1 MKRPEGKVWLK
12 SSGGVPEI
20 IGVISE
26 VDKSLSGDTKEIARK
41 YPANKRGLNDFFD
54 FVVREIKYKRDGKEA
69 EVIKYPTK
77 TLREKTG
84 DCKSLSILIGSFLKD
99 KGIPYFYRF
108 TYTDKNNPL
117 NWHVYPIAILG
128 AEHIKMDAVI
138 KRFNEEH
145 PYIKKFDYYP
155 KNIMAVSGVGA
166 GTLNPAMAVPPK
178 NYIDTFNMTSGEIT
192 GILLY
197 EQANIISS
205 QEPENKEVAS
215 DRGKVKDALFLGL
228 NGKGIEAIKSIKNAQ
243 LRSALIRAHKEN
255 KSISGLRNNGAGI
268 SDPLIPMEDCSIYLN
283 SAYGQNNPQ
292 EYARCENHNRYKRM
306 LNEHLEGSA
315 HHLLYEYQEN
325 PNLATPTVAAK
336 KVLHE
341 GAVGALA
348 NITGISRQNI
358 RLWLRNGVLRE
369 NAKRG
374 IGALQPEQ
382 TIPALAEAERQ
393 GISGLPVPVILA
405 IIAAI
410 SSAIAGTL
418 QLIAGLKA
426 AEQERLRF
434 AAQTIGQ
441 KNFGPLASDWQMG
454 GQNGGQDIQ
463 EENGGENNIIP
474 IVAAAAGLYLIT
486 KK

>member
-1 MKRPEGKVWLK
+1 
-12 SSGGVPEI
+12 
-20 IGVISE
+20 
-26 VDKSLSGDTKEIARK
+26 
-41 YPANKRGLNDFFD
+41 
-54 FVVREIKYKRDGKEA
+54 
-69 EVIKYPTK
+69 
-77 TLREKTG
+77 
-84 DCKSLSILIGSFLKD
+84 
-99 KGIPYFYRF
+99 
-108 TYTDKNNPL
+108 
-117 NWHVYPIAILG
+117 
-128 AEHIKMDAVI
+128 
-138 KRFNEEH
+138 
-145 PYIKKFDYYP
+145 
-155 KNIMAVSGVGA
+155 
-166 GTLNPAMAVPPK
+166 
-178 NYIDTFNMTSGEIT
+178 
-192 GILLY
+192 
-197 EQANIISS
+197 
-205 QEPENKEVAS
+205 
-215 DRGKVKDALFLGL
+215 
-228 NGKGIEAIKSIKNAQ
+228 
-243 LRSALIRAHKEN
+243 
-255 KSISGLRNNGAGI
+255 
-268 SDPLIPMEDCSIYLN
+268 
-283 SAYGQNNPQ
+283 
-292 EYARCENHNRYKRM
+292 M